1 MVQGLTRKRFAF
13 VTKTHHA
20 LVDGVSGVDIATVL
34 FDVKPV
40 PEPAE
45 NDDDWIAN
53 PEPSGAQLLVKDA
66 EAVAKAP
73 LGALRRLEHAVE
85 QPA

>member
-1 MVQGLTRKRFAF
+1 MVQGLTRNRFAF

-34 FDVKPV
+34 FDLKPV

-45 NDDDWIAN
+45 PEEDWS
-53 PEPSGAQLLVKDA
+53 PGP
-66 EAVAKAP
+66 
-73 LGALRRLEHAVE
+73 RRRARRCS
-85 QPA
+85 PRTPRA